1 MRGSV
6 SRKGGEQVT
15 LPPASAQGLRVV
27 VRSRVEGLP
36 GSDDREVRAPIHF
49 ALGSVQPAPTPV
61 LLSGPLWALTLT
73 PLPALCPRVLLAA
86 AVHLSLVT
94 GLVPGAQVAKT
105 RA

>member
-1 MRGSV
+1 M
-6 SRKGGEQVT
+6 
-15 LPPASAQGLRVV
+15 
-27 VRSRVEGLP
+27 EGLP

-61 LLSGPLWALTLT
+61 SQDPVSQDPFSGPLWALTLT